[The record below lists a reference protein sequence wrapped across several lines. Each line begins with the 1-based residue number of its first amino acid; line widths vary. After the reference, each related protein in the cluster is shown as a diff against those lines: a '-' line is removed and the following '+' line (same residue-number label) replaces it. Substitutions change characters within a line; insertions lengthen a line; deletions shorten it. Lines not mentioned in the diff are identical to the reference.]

1 MAKVEIEEADLLAN
15 NQIVASVRA
24 MLGNK
29 EARQHILRAQKIIN
43 PKASIP
49 EIDARA
55 PVDEALSE
63 VNKNFAALQKRFDD
77 EKAERENEKKTKE
90 FADAW
95 DKQKRELSAQ
105 GWSDEGIAKAEEH
118 AQKEGIPSLRAAAND
133 FLALNPPPP
142 PATPSSAGS
151 FNMFDAGSREG
162 EHIKKIF
169 ESKGNDEA
177 STMAIVNETLAE
189 MRGQARR

>member
-1 MAKVEIEEADLLAN
+1 MAKVEIEEADLLTN

-29 EARQHILRAQKIIN
+29 EARQHILRAQKIITPN
-43 PKASIP
+43 ASIP

-55 PVDEALSE
+55 PVDEALGE
-63 VNKNFAALQKRFDD
+63 VNKTVAALQKRIDD
-77 EKAERENEKKTKE
+77 DKAERDAEKRTNEFKDSWE
-90 FADAW
+90 
-95 DKQKRELSAQ
+95 KQKRDLLAQ
-105 GWSDEGIAKAEEH
+105 GWSEEGIAKAEEH

-151 FNMFDAGSREG
+151 FGMFDAGSREG

-169 ESKGNDEA
+169 ESKGGDD
-177 STMAIVNETLAE
+177 MAVNSIVNETLAE

>member
-1 MAKVEIEEADLLAN
+1 MAKVEIEEADLLTN

-24 MLGNK
+24 MLANPK
-29 EARQHILRAQKIIN
+29 SREHVLRAQKIVN
-43 PKASIP
+43 PNASIP
-49 EIDARA
+49 EIDAREPIDA
-55 PVDEALSE
+55 ALGE
-63 VNKNFAALQKRFDD
+63 VNKNFAALQKRLDD
-77 EKAERENEKKTKE
+77 QDAARETEKKTKE

-95 DKQKRELSAQ
+95 DRQKRELIAQ
-105 GWSDEGIAKAEEH
+105 GWSEEGVAKAEEH

-151 FNMFDAGSREG
+151 FSMFDAGSREG

-169 ESKGNDEA
+169 ESKGGDDMAVN
-177 STMAIVNETLAE
+177 AIVSETLAE
-189 MRGQARR
+189 MRGQVRR